1 MEESLAGRDPH
12 TGKSLVVQYADGR
25 ITDIK
30 AGNHDEMAWVAPG
43 LIDLQVNGYRGDD
56 INAAD
61 LTIDTFRSLARS
73 MLDDGVTTFLPTLI
87 TASEQKIVRNL
98 SVIAAARKADPLLA
112 HMIPCVHVEGPHI
125 APEDGPRGA
134 HPLEHVRPPD
144 SAEFHRWQAASG
156 GLVGMVTI
164 SPHYPEAAAYI
175 RAVSALG
182 VIVSI
187 GHTTANADHIRAA
200 VDAGA
205 RLSTH
210 LGNGVA
216 NTLPRHPNL
225 IWAQLAEDRLTA
237 TFIADGR
244 HLTADTLTVMLRAKT
259 AQRAILISDLVA
271 LAGLPPGTYETP
283 VGGKVDL
290 HSDGRITISG
300 QGYLAGATT
309 ALKDCVAYVAAHTG
323 FSLGD
328 ALRMAT
334 ANPGRH
340 LGARGLLQV
349 GAPADLIRFRWRDGA
364 TSLDVE
370 EVIVQGQKRL

>member
-12 TGKSLVVQYADGR
+12 TGKSLIIKYADGR
-25 ITDIK
+25 ITGIK
-30 AGNHDEMAWVAPG
+30 AGADDETAWIAPG

-56 INAAD
+56 INADD
-61 LTIDTFRSLARS
+61 LTVDTVSSLARS
-73 MLDDGVTTFLPTLI
+73 VLASGVTTFLPTLI

-98 SVIAAARKADPLLA
+98 SIIAAARKADSLLA

-144 SAEFHRWQAASG
+144 IAEFHRWQAASG
-156 GLVGMVTI
+156 GLVGMVTL
-164 SPHYPEAAAYI
+164 SPHSPEAPAYI
-175 RAVSALG
+175 REVCALG
-182 VIVSI
+182 VLVSI
-187 GHTTANADHIRAA
+187 GHTGASANQIRAA

-225 IWAQLAEDRLTA
+225 IWTQLAEDRLTA

-244 HLTADTLTVMLRAKT
+244 HLPADTFTAMLRAKT

-283 VGGKVDL
+283 VGGNVDL
-290 HSDGRITISG
+290 HPDGHISISG
-300 QGYLAGATT
+300 QNYLAGATT
-309 ALKDCVAYVAAHTG
+309 ALKDCVANVAAHTG

-328 ALRMAT
+328 ALQMAT
-334 ANPGRH
+334 ANPGSF
-340 LGARGLLQV
+340 LGARGLLQI
-349 GAPADLIRFRWRDGA
+349 GAPADLIRFHWRDGA

-370 EVIVQGQKRL
+370 EVIVQGKNRL